1 MGGGHSVP
9 RNNRRH
15 KIQNIS
21 IPQFP
26 YPPYILEYI
35 MSQSNGFKITFIAPG
50 DVNPVP
56 LASPPALTTPPPPPD
71 EDPPTWVDTSTEY
84 DFNPSEASTT
94 TSPMPINTSSPTTPS
109 MTTLPAYSNPTL
121 EPEKASANTW
131 TNSGFKR
138 FMGKRKKRIITS
150 PPPPLTTPPPKMPPI
165 WQAAISA
172 MEFTGGINLP
182 IRTQN
187 QMYTVYDTL
196 QTQINVLMG
205 DGKDPNKNIAALVY
219 FRTVTDIV
227 FESFNRAL
235 AFNYLNGKFPEIF
248 PDSKAY
254 SNFCMINYYSI
265 QSGKVFDKNPIM
277 NQYVNTND
285 RLVKFF
291 IPPILKS
298 VLAILQKELS

>member
-35 MSQSNGFKITFIAPG
+35 MSQSNGFKISFVPPG

-56 LASPPALTTPPPPPD
+56 LASPPALTTSPPPPD

-84 DFNPSEASTT
+84 SFNPSEASTT
-94 TSPMPINTSSPTTPS
+94 TSPMPINTPAPTTPS

-121 EPEKASANTW
+121 APTKSPPT
-131 TNSGFKR
+131 TSPVV
-138 FMGKRKKRIITS
+138 TS
-150 PPPPLTTPPPKMPPI
+150 PPPPLTTPPTKMPPI

-182 IRTQN
+182 ITTKN
-187 QMYTVYDTL
+187 QMYTVYDNL

-205 DGKDPNKNIAALVY
+205 DGKDKNKNIAALVY

-227 FESFNRAL
+227 FDSFNKAL

>member
-1 MGGGHSVP
+1 
-9 RNNRRH
+9 
-15 KIQNIS
+15 
-21 IPQFP
+21 
-26 YPPYILEYI
+26 
-35 MSQSNGFKITFIAPG
+35 
-50 DVNPVP
+50 
-56 LASPPALTTPPPPPD
+56 
-71 EDPPTWVDTSTEY
+71 
-84 DFNPSEASTT
+84 
-94 TSPMPINTSSPTTPS
+94 
-109 MTTLPAYSNPTL
+109 
-121 EPEKASANTW
+121 
-131 TNSGFKR
+131 
-138 FMGKRKKRIITS
+138 MGKRKKRIITS
-150 PPPPLTTPPPKMPPI
+150 PPPPLTTPPTKMPPI

-182 IRTQN
+182 IRTQS

>member
-1 MGGGHSVP
+1 
-9 RNNRRH
+9 
-15 KIQNIS
+15 
-21 IPQFP
+21 
-26 YPPYILEYI
+26 
-35 MSQSNGFKITFIAPG
+35 
-50 DVNPVP
+50 
-56 LASPPALTTPPPPPD
+56 
-71 EDPPTWVDTSTEY
+71 
-84 DFNPSEASTT
+84 
-94 TSPMPINTSSPTTPS
+94 
-109 MTTLPAYSNPTL
+109 
-121 EPEKASANTW
+121 
-131 TNSGFKR
+131 
-138 FMGKRKKRIITS
+138 
-150 PPPPLTTPPPKMPPI
+150 
-165 WQAAISA
+165 

-182 IRTQN
+182 ITTKN
-187 QMYTVYDTL
+187 QMYTVYDNL

-205 DGKDPNKNIAALVY
+205 DGKDKNKNIAALVY

-227 FESFNRAL
+227 FDSFNKAL